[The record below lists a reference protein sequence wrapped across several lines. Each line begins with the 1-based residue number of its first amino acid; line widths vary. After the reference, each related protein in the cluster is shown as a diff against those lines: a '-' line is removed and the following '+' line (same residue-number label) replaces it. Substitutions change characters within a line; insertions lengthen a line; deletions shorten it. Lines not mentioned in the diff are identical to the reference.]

1 MKRYTSLIVTGHS
14 EKLSGICFVAD
25 TDDHDKAMQMLCD
38 AWNKTEPEGMHLV
51 TTQLGVYL
59 VYKNITAEDLSEHDE
74 VPRRQG
80 WVLYCSPYRPDTV
93 ITNMPW

>member
-38 AWNKTEPEGMHLV
+38 AWNKTDPLMYFLAFFFEKSV
-51 TTQLGVYL
+51 VDYL
-59 VYKNITAEDLSEHDE
+59 L
-74 VPRRQG
+74 R
-80 WVLYCSPYRPDTV
+80 
-93 ITNMPW
+93 